1 MAGRK
6 PLGPQLVHHLDG
18 SEHAKDRM
26 EVILE
31 TIAGKL
37 SIREACDRLGIEE
50 AMFFRIRMGALQ
62 AAVSRLEPRP
72 TGRPPRVITPEGERI
87 TNLEQELQNK
97 DLELKAT
104 AVRLEIA
111 QAMPQLIE
119 DEAGKKTTD
128 RKQRRRHLRQRKRRR
143 GKRPR

>member
-37 SIREACDRLGIEE
+37 TIREACDRLGIEE
-50 AMFFRIRMGALQ
+50 AMFFRLRMQALQ
-62 AAVSRLEPRP
+62 AAIRRLEPRP
-72 TGRPPRVITPEGERI
+72 SGRPPRVTTPEGERI
-87 TNLEQELQNK
+87 ADLEQDLQDKELELQ
-97 DLELKAT
+97 AA

-119 DEAGKKTTD
+119 DEAGKKTNQ
-128 RKQRRRHLRQRKRRR
+128 RKQRRRQLQQRKRRR